1 MNSLF
6 CLWDSG
12 QGMYTCIHARN
23 SMFCFPPPS
32 PFQRSCPPP
41 HSGGGGWQC
50 NLAKNLKIQNS
61 TSVGH
66 QKSFE
71 KTSTTVVRQ
80 SPTTIRAGWGPSPL
94 FQHVGQ
100 RLVPPMAG
108 SYSHVGKL
116 LRPFKKLAAVCIAS
130 LYYKI
135 FQCIHWKYWSSIIN
149 HQYHHFL
156 AWQWHW
162 WQCWCA
168 QALWDGRS
176 SPTFSWCHFQLE
188 RPREAHGMPFTSAVI
203 HLLFAVYLPGPRRCQ
218 QRLGQ
223 TTRKRARPPC
233 QARPAIRFGD
243 SLPTAAEVACHILPY
258 STGSGGQN
266 AILKESPAG
275 CSTTGCW
282 SNVGAFSN
290 TKWGSTNRGLF

>member
-1 MNSLF
+1 M
-6 CLWDSG
+6 
-12 QGMYTCIHARN
+12 
-23 SMFCFPPPS
+23 PP
-32 PFQRSCPPP
+32 
-41 HSGGGGWQC
+41 
-50 NLAKNLKIQNS
+50 
-61 TSVGH
+61 SVGH

-80 SPTTIRAGWGPSPL
+80 SPTTIRAGWVPSPL

-149 HQYHHFL
+149 HPYHHFL

-188 RPREAHGMPFTSAVI
+188 RPREAHGMPFTSAVL

-223 TTRKRARPPC
+223 TTRKCARPPC

-243 SLPTAAEVACHILPY
+243 SLPTAPGVACHILPY

-266 AILKESPAG
+266 AILQEGPAG

-282 SNVGAFSN
+282 SNVGVFSN
-290 TKWGSTNRGLF
+290 RKWGITNRGLFLFWAKGRLTQHQSQRITGPSFLDQRVVHRQGSSRWACMGNLTEGQIMMLTLMNFGAT